1 MPIRKID
8 FFRPEIWRE
17 EALLAAIERNLAE
30 NDDPNASG
38 RWRSA
43 ARPEVYEAYK
53 STLGGKSV
61 DSFDPAGFLSEL
73 GLKTSLAAGRTNAD
87 LLRAYHLIKDY
98 RPDPRYFPFSKK
110 TGALIQKFFLSTSKI
125 ATHAAT
131 TIDRILDPVA
141 VRWIE
146 KSHKTHRYRTA
157 PYGRF
162 EDIAKAEPSRLPK
175 EARYLGI
182 LRKQVRQ
189 YAWDRGPHAGSIDPG
204 RRAGEDF
211 GSYDVALGFGFS
223 KQQARRIATECY
235 GIDISQTH
243 YRDPLDHTQL
253 RITGT
258 VGKIGD
264 IQRHYNRSP
273 AGVEDT
279 RITAARIHLARAHK
293 LAEEAFYDAADQEF
307 AIGLHS
313 LQDIFSHAQLT
324 PSTHTCLGEFPD
336 LVKYHPQ
343 AMFETALATEGYFKK
358 FIAGLNLNPIKPP
371 AESPILNAFS
381 DEMIGGTAAPDGLA
395 RVSRELAAFPGGLV
409 DFLAR
414 NDIRLFVGAARTV
427 PTELG
432 FGMDL
437 DGDGRITPGHW
448 VDVSQDDQRH
458 WFEVEDQIDDGR
470 VWDRQPAAYHHYHRL
485 IFISASALDDPE
497 FELILKHE
505 INHAVD
511 CCLQDDSQLSSKW
524 ETYIDRLY
532 NTARR
537 NGTIAFDE
545 MDKHEFF
552 AQPLTTGSTGST
564 GLTG

>member
-8 FFRPEIWRE
+8 FFHPEIWQE
-17 EALLAAIERNLAE
+17 GALLSEIERNLTVA
-30 NDDPNASG
+30 DDPYASG
-38 RWRSA
+38 RWQSA
-43 ARPEVYEAYK
+43 AAPEVYEAYRQ
-53 STLGGKSV
+53 TLGSKPV
-61 DSFDPAGFLSEL
+61 DSFDPNGYLSEL

-87 LLRAYHLIKDY
+87 LLRAFHLIKDY

-110 TGALIQKFFLSTSKI
+110 TGALIQKFFLSASKI
-125 ATHAAT
+125 APSAVTA
-131 TIDRILDPVA
+131 IDRILDPVA
-141 VRWIE
+141 VRWTE
-146 KSHKTHRYRTA
+146 KSHKTDRYHAA
-157 PYGRF
+157 PYGRL
-162 EDIAKAEPSRLPK
+162 EDIAKAEPSGLPK
-175 EARYLGI
+175 EAHYLGI

-189 YAWDRGPHAGSIDPG
+189 FAWDRGPHAGSIDSG

-211 GSYDVALGFGFS
+211 GSYDIALCFGFS

-243 YRDPLDHTQL
+243 YRDPFNPAQP

-273 AGVEDT
+273 AGAEDT
-279 RITAARIHLARAHK
+279 RITAARIHLTRAHR
-293 LAEEAFYDAADQEF
+293 LVDEGFYVAADEEF

-358 FIAGLNLNPIKPP
+358 FIAGLKLKPLEP
-371 AESPILNAFS
+371 AAEPQISDTFS
-381 DEMIGGTAAPDGLA
+381 DAMVGGSAGPDEQV
-395 RVSRELAAFPGGLV
+395 RVSQKIAAFPEKLMA
-409 DFLAR
+409 FLKI
-414 NDIRLFVGAARTV
+414 NGIRIFVGAADTRL
-427 PTELG
+427 TELG

-437 DGDGRITPGHW
+437 DGDGRIAPGRW
-448 VDVSQDDQRH
+448 VDVSRDGQRQR
-458 WFEVEDQIDDGR
+458 FEVEDQFEDGR
-470 VWDRQPAAYHHYHRL
+470 VWDHQPAAYHHQNRL

-497 FELILKHE
+497 FEIILKHE
-505 INHAVD
+505 INHAID
-511 CCLQDDSQLSSKW
+511 CCLQDDPHLGTKW
-524 ETYIDRLY
+524 QAYIDKLY

-537 NGTIAFDE
+537 KGTIAFDE
-545 MDKHEFF
+545 MDEHEFF
-552 AQPLTTGSTGST
+552 AQYEKIF
-564 GLTG
+564 

>member
-1 MPIRKID
+1 A
-8 FFRPEIWRE
+8 IWQE
-17 EALLAAIERNLAE
+17 GALLAEIERNLAVA
-30 NDDPNASG
+30 DDPYASG
-38 RWRSA
+38 RWQSA
-43 ARPEVYEAYK
+43 AAPGVYEAYK
-53 STLGGKSV
+53 QTLGGRPV
-61 DSFDPAGFLSEL
+61 DSFDPNGYLSEL
-73 GLKTSLAAGRTNAD
+73 GLKTSLATGRTNAD
-87 LLRAYHLIKDY
+87 LLRAFHLIKDY

-110 TGALIQKFFLSTSKI
+110 TGALIQTFFLSASKI
-125 ATHAAT
+125 AAHAVT

-162 EDIAKAEPSRLPK
+162 KDIAKAAPSELPK

-189 YAWDRGPHAGSIDPG
+189 FAWDRGPHAGSIDPG

-211 GSYDVALGFGFS
+211 GSYDVALRFGFS
-223 KQQARRIATECY
+223 KLQARRIATECY
-235 GIDISQTH
+235 GIDISQAH
-243 YRDPLDHTQL
+243 YRDPFNPARL

-279 RITAARIHLARAHK
+279 RITAARIHLARAQR
-293 LAEEAFYDAADQEF
+293 LADEGFYDAADEEF

-358 FIAGLNLNPIKPP
+358 FIAGLNLEPLKPP

-381 DEMIGGTAAPDGLA
+381 DEMVGGTAGSDGLA
-395 RVSRELAAFPGGLV
+395 RVSRKLAAFPGGLV
-409 DFLAR
+409 DFLAH
-414 NDIRLFVGAARTV
+414 NDIRLFVGAAQTM

-437 DGDGRITPGHW
+437 DGDGRITPGRW
-448 VDVSQDDQRH
+448 VDVNRDGQRH
-458 WFEVEDQIDDGR
+458 WFEVEDQIEDGR
-470 VWDRQPAAYHHYHRL
+470 VWDRQPAAYDHHNRL
-485 IFISASALDDPE
+485 IFISTPALDDPE
-497 FELILKHE
+497 FEIILKHE
-505 INHAVD
+505 IDHAID
-511 CCLQDDSQLSSKW
+511 CCLQDDPHLGAKW
-524 ETYIDRLY
+524 QAYIVKLY

-537 NGTIAFDE
+537 QGTIAFDE
-545 MDKHEFF
+545 SDKHEFF
-552 AQPLTTGSTGST
+552 AQTSTTGSTGST
-564 GLTG
+564 GLTD

>member
-1 MPIRKID
+1 MMPISKID
-8 FFRPEIWRE
+8 FFQPAIWRE
-17 EALLAAIERNLAE
+17 GALLTEIERNLAVA
-30 NDDPNASG
+30 DDPYASG
-38 RWRSA
+38 RWQSA
-43 ARPEVYEAYK
+43 AAPEVYEAHMQ
-53 STLGGKSV
+53 TLGGKPV
-61 DSFDPAGFLSEL
+61 DSFDPAGYLADL
-73 GLKTSLAAGRTNAD
+73 GIKTSMAAGRTNAD
-87 LLRAYHLIKDY
+87 LLRAFHLIKDY

-110 TGALIQKFFLSTSKI
+110 TGALIQKFFLSASKI
-125 ATHAAT
+125 APHAVT

-141 VRWIE
+141 VRWTE
-146 KSHKTHRYRTA
+146 KSHKTDRYRAA

-162 EDIAKAEPSRLPK
+162 EDIAKAGPSELPK

-189 YAWDRGPHAGSIDPG
+189 FAWDRGPHAGSIDPG
-204 RRAGEDF
+204 RRVGEDF
-211 GSYDVALGFGFS
+211 GSYDIALGFGFS
-223 KQQARRIATECY
+223 NQQARRIATQCY

-243 YRDPLDHTQL
+243 YRDPLDPARP

-273 AGVEDT
+273 AGAEDT
-279 RITAARIHLARAHK
+279 RISAARIHLARAHK
-293 LAEEAFYDAADQEF
+293 LADEGFYDAAEEEF

-358 FIAGLNLNPIKPP
+358 FIAGLNMDPLKPL
-371 AESPILNAFS
+371 AGSPTPNAFS
-381 DEMIGGTAAPDGLA
+381 DEMVGGTAGPMWVA
-395 RVSRELAAFPGGLV
+395 RVSQKLDAFPEGLV

-414 NDIRLFVGAARTV
+414 NNIRFFVGAAETV

-437 DGDGRITPGHW
+437 DGNGLITPGRW
-448 VDVSQDDQRH
+448 VDVSRDAQRH
-458 WFEVEDQIDDGR
+458 WFEVEDQIEDGR
-470 VWDRQPAAYHHYHRL
+470 SWNRQPAAYNHHNRL
-485 IFISASALDDPE
+485 IFISASVLDDPE
-497 FELILKHE
+497 FEIILKHE
-505 INHAVD
+505 IDHAID
-511 CCLQDDSQLSSKW
+511 CCLQDDPQLCEKW
-524 ETYIDRLY
+524 ETYTDRLY

-537 NGTIAFDE
+537 KGTIAFDE
-545 MDKHEFF
+545 MDRHEYF
-552 AQPLTTGSTGST
+552 AQS
-564 GLTG
+564 

>member
-1 MPIRKID
+1 MPISKID
-8 FFRPEIWRE
+8 FFQPAIWQKG
-17 EALLAAIERNLAE
+17 ALLTAIERNLAVA
-30 NDDPNASG
+30 DDPYASG
-38 RWRSA
+38 RWHSA
-43 ARPEVYEAYK
+43 AAPEVFEAYMQ
-53 STLGGKSV
+53 TLGGKPV
-61 DSFDPAGFLSEL
+61 DSFDPAGFLAEL
-73 GLKTSLAAGRTNAD
+73 GLNTSVAAGRTNAD
-87 LLRAYHLIKDY
+87 LLRAFHLVKDY

-110 TGALIQKFFLSTSKI
+110 TGALIQKLFLSASKI
-125 ATHAAT
+125 ATHVVT

-141 VRWIE
+141 VRWTE
-146 KSHKTHRYRTA
+146 KSHKTDRYRAA

-162 EDIAKAEPSRLPK
+162 ADIARAEPSELPK

-189 YAWDRGPHAGSIDPG
+189 FTWDRGPHAGSIDPG

-211 GSYDVALGFGFS
+211 GSYDIALGFGFS
-223 KQQARRIATECY
+223 NQQARRIATQCY

-243 YRDPLDHTQL
+243 YRDPLDPARP

-273 AGVEDT
+273 AGAEDT
-279 RITAARIHLARAHK
+279 RISAARIHLARAHK
-293 LAEEAFYDAADQEF
+293 LADEGFYDAAEEEF

-358 FIAGLNLNPIKPP
+358 FIAGLNMDPLKPLDGSSIP
-371 AESPILNAFS
+371 GAFS
-381 DEMIGGTAAPDGLA
+381 DEMVGGTAGLA
-395 RVSRELAAFPGGLV
+395 GVAHISQKMDAFPTGLV

-414 NDIRLFVGAARTV
+414 NNIRFFVGAAETV

-432 FGMDL
+432 FGIDL
-437 DGDGRITPGHW
+437 DGNGRITPGRW
-448 VDVSQDDQRH
+448 VDVSRDGQRH
-458 WFEVEDQIDDGR
+458 WFEVEDQIEDGQS
-470 VWDRQPAAYHHYHRL
+470 WNRQPAAYNHHNRL
-485 IFISASALDDPE
+485 IFISASVLDNPE
-497 FELILKHE
+497 LEIILKHE
-505 INHAVD
+505 IDHAMD
-511 CCLQDDSQLSSKW
+511 CCLQEDPQLSAKW
-524 ETYIDRLY
+524 ETYTDRLY

-537 NGTIAFDE
+537 KGTIAFDE
-545 MDKHEFF
+545 MDRHEYF
-552 AQPLTTGSTGST
+552 AQS
-564 GLTG
+564 

>member
-1 MPIRKID
+1 MMPISKID
-8 FFRPEIWRE
+8 FFQPAIWRE
-17 EALLAAIERNLAE
+17 GALLTEIERNLAVA
-30 NDDPNASG
+30 DDPYASG
-38 RWRSA
+38 RWQSA
-43 ARPEVYEAYK
+43 AAPEVYEAHMQ
-53 STLGGKSV
+53 TLGGKPV
-61 DSFDPAGFLSEL
+61 DSFDPAGYLADL
-73 GLKTSLAAGRTNAD
+73 GIKTSMAAGRTNAD
-87 LLRAYHLIKDY
+87 LLRAFHLIKDY

-110 TGALIQKFFLSTSKI
+110 TGALIQKFFLSASKI
-125 ATHAAT
+125 APHAVT

-141 VRWIE
+141 VRWTE
-146 KSHKTHRYRTA
+146 KSHKTDRYRAA

-162 EDIAKAEPSRLPK
+162 EDIAKAGPSELPK

-189 YAWDRGPHAGSIDPG
+189 FAWDRGPHAGSIDPG
-204 RRAGEDF
+204 RRVGEDF
-211 GSYDVALGFGFS
+211 GSYDIALGFGFS
-223 KQQARRIATECY
+223 NQQARRIATQCY

-243 YRDPLDHTQL
+243 YRDPLDPARP

-273 AGVEDT
+273 AGAEDT
-279 RITAARIHLARAHK
+279 RISAARIHLARAHK
-293 LAEEAFYDAADQEF
+293 LADEGFYDAAEEEF

-358 FIAGLNLNPIKPP
+358 FIAGLNMDPLKPL
-371 AESPILNAFS
+371 AGSPTPNAFS
-381 DEMIGGTAAPDGLA
+381 DEMVGGTADPMWVA
-395 RVSRELAAFPGGLV
+395 RVSQKLDAFPDGLV

-414 NDIRLFVGAARTV
+414 NNIRFFVGAAETV

-437 DGDGRITPGHW
+437 DGNGLITPGRW
-448 VDVSQDDQRH
+448 VDVSRDAQRH
-458 WFEVEDQIDDGR
+458 WFEVEDQIEDGR
-470 VWDRQPAAYHHYHRL
+470 SWNRQPAAYNHHNRL
-485 IFISASALDDPE
+485 IFISASVLDDPE
-497 FELILKHE
+497 FEIILKHE
-505 INHAVD
+505 IDHAID
-511 CCLQDDSQLSSKW
+511 CCLQDDPQLCEKW
-524 ETYIDRLY
+524 ETYTDRLY

-537 NGTIAFDE
+537 KGTIAFDE
-545 MDKHEFF
+545 MDRHEYF
-552 AQPLTTGSTGST
+552 AQS
-564 GLTG
+564 